1 MTTSTRLSALL
12 APMTRDAAWSAYRA
26 LLDRRGN
33 PHAGD
38 DALLDRLMRELDIT
52 PDDVRQHVAALDEVA
67 RLTAGLEGRDAV
79 HAKVGPAQQARD
91 EDGEGER
98 RKERAAETRRI
109 VTEREREQARLDAA
123 AAQAYSAFE
132 SFRNIERD
140 LRHLRLRHRRLF
152 GLPPRDDAPAEP
164 RDMIHTEI
172 MPSGPVAHDRSYG
185 PYPGENDIR

>member
-1 MTTSTRLSALL
+1 MTTITRLSDLL
-12 APMTRDAAWSAYRA
+12 APMTRDAAWSSCRA
-26 LLDRRGN
+26 LLDRRCT

-91 EDGEGER
+91 EY
-98 RKERAAETRRI
+98 AAETRRI
-109 VTEREREQARLDAA
+109 VAEREREQARLDAA